1 MMRIH
6 EALKSG
12 VRANA
17 SILAAKFE
25 VSSKTVLRDIAF
37 MRDRLDLPVEYDPR
51 ICAFRYTESVDNFP
65 TVQITEGELL
75 SLLVAQKA
83 LEQYKGT
90 PYHHQLQTAFQKLT
104 ASMRDKVSFTPAT
117 NRATVSFHNVGP
129 GKADLKIFERIS
141 RAVAESLEVD
151 LDYKKPKSQAT
162 ERRKVRPYHL
172 ANRDNFWYLVGHDL
186 ERNSLRNFA
195 VARIES
201 VKVTAIQF
209 TRPPG
214 FSPEQYFGR
223 SLGAFVGKGDDRVV
237 IRFSAKVAHR
247 IRERLWHESQVITER
262 PDGGVQL
269 CMRLGGIEEV
279 QRWTLGWGHHAK
291 ALAPHE
297 LVSWV
302 KEAAAKVVK
311 SYQE

>member
-12 VRANA
+12 VRTNA

-25 VSSKTVLRDIAF
+25 VSAKTVLRDIAF
-37 MRDRLDLPVEYDPR
+37 MRDRLDLPVEYDAR

-83 LEQYKGT
+83 LEQYEGT
-90 PYHHQLQTAFQKLT
+90 PYHHQLQMAFQKLT

-117 NRATVSFHNVGP
+117 NRATVSFRNVGP

-141 RAVAESLEVD
+141 RAVAEGLEVD
-151 LDYKKPKSQAT
+151 LEYKKPKSQAT
-162 ERRKVRPYHL
+162 ERRRVRPYHL
-172 ANRDNFWYLVGHDL
+172 ANRDNFWYVVGHDL

-195 VARIES
+195 VARIEG
-201 VKVTAIQF
+201 VKVTAVQF
-209 TRPPG
+209 TRPPD

-223 SLGAFVGKGDDRVV
+223 SLGAFVGKGDYQVV
-237 IRFSAKVAHR
+237 IRFSAEVAHR
-247 IRERLWHESQVITER
+247 IRERLWHESQTIAER
-262 PDGGVQL
+262 SDGGVQL
-269 CMRLGGIEEV
+269 SMRLGDIEEV

-291 ALAPHE
+291 ALAPRE

-302 KEAAAKVVK
+302 REAAAKVVN

>member
-1 MMRIH
+1 MRIH

-162 ERRKVRPYHL
+162 ERRRVRPYHL

-201 VKVTAIQF
+201 VKVTAIPPTGGF
-209 TRPPG
+209 TARRLPADNPCA
-214 FSPEQYFGR
+214 R
-223 SLGAFVGKGDDRVV
+223 GDDCQVLLCL
-237 IRFSAKVAHR
+237 IDVAVLNKK
-247 IRERLWHESQVITER
+247 I
-262 PDGGVQL
+262 
-269 CMRLGGIEEV
+269 M
-279 QRWTLGWGHHAK
+279 
-291 ALAPHE
+291 E
-297 LVSWV
+297 LTVPIPLKIQSPI
-302 KEAAAKVVK
+302 
-311 SYQE
+311 SN